1 MRETPVNIKYIVW
14 AIGIIIA
21 IILFFAIL
29 PFVVIGAGERGV
41 VFNSTTGIENRIM
54 QEGFNFKIP
63 FVESVVKMPV
73 RIQNS
78 SFAED
83 TATIDQQ
90 HLSMNVSV
98 NWKLNP
104 KKVNNIYQNIGD
116 IDMVEKTVLTSNV
129 QEAVKASVSKFN
141 VTEIQGKREVVKM
154 SIEKLLSQKLSKY
167 DIIIYDVNIS
177 NFDPSPE
184 YKQAIENKQ
193 LAKQDAET
201 AVFLKQKAV
210 AVSEGKIATA
220 QGDAQVVKI
229 NAEAQSEAQKLL
241 QQSLTPE
248 LIQKMWIEKW
258 NGAVANYQMGGTPLI
273 QIPTK

>member
-14 AIGIIIA
+14 AIGIIVA